1 VEILTTQESVEDKLK
16 ISFSD
21 SLIIGKS
28 SKARV
33 KNIGSRIVKI
43 NSFFHEYLSGYNI
56 PTAYAFT
63 EGENTLVL
71 DHYDPLNFHVKIQ
84 NIAGKRISKI
94 FGVREFSEITIPLY
108 EFFLDDEEK
117 FVLSENHLNSFL
129 LLTNEEYKMILRISS
144 KVNAVLKSFF
154 ERRGFVLATV
164 NLKYGRLK
172 NGKIVS
178 TGDYSPFSIKVI
190 DVKGTNDK
198 NFAFNLKSGTA
209 LSHYTDLLTQL
220 IIINDKV

>member
-1 VEILTTQESVEDKLK
+1 MNTFPV
-16 ISFSD
+16 
-21 SLIIGKS
+21 II
-28 SKARV
+28 
-33 KNIGSRIVKI
+33 
-43 NSFFHEYLSGYNI
+43 F

-154 ERRGFVLATV
+154 ERRGFVLATA
-164 NLKYGRLK
+164 NLKYGR
-172 NGKIVS
+172 
-178 TGDYSPFSIKVI
+178 
-190 DVKGTNDK
+190 
-198 NFAFNLKSGTA
+198 
-209 LSHYTDLLTQL
+209 
-220 IIINDKV
+220 